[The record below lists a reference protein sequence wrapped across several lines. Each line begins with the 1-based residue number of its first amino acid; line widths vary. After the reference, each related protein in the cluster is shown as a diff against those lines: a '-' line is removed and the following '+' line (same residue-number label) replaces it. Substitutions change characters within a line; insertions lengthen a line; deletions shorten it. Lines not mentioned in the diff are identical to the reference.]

1 MSREW
6 IFSAVIVIFF
16 VALNAWEQL
25 YQWARFTVNGQICV
39 GVVVFLALIV
49 TYVWLSENHN
59 EDVK

>member
-1 MSREW
+1 MTREW
-6 IFSAVIVIFF
+6 IFSAIIVVGF

-39 GVVVFLALIV
+39 AAIVIVALIA
-49 TYVWLSENHN
+49 TYVWLSEKHN